1 MNTFK
6 RYQEGALAAK
16 EGRSFDGKCWGMDR
30 EQWFQGYSD
39 FTKAKIIRDLLCAD
53 GLPTGHVIIEQAE
66 MQDGTGRV
74 SQTVVVAGSAEEYE
88 RIVHADE
95 AYGADV

>member
-1 MNTFK
+1 ME
-6 RYQEGALAAK
+6 R
-16 EGRSFDGKCWGMDR
+16 D
-30 EQWFQGYSD
+30 QWFRGYSD
-39 FTKAKIIRDLLCAD
+39 FAKAKIIRDLLCAD
-53 GLPTGHVIIEQAE
+53 GIRDLLCAEGLPVGHVIIEQAE

-88 RIVHADE
+88 RIVHVDE